1 MNGFSLLKPYFREH
15 KAVLLL
21 GLASLIVV
29 DVLQLLIPRVIKLV
43 VDDIT
48 AFRIEPSALLVYAL
62 SIVAIAL
69 GMGVFRYL
77 WRRCL
82 LGTSR
87 RVEEGLRNRL
97 HSHIQSLSAPYFDR
111 TETGDLMAHA
121 TNDIQQVRQATGMGL
136 VALNDAV
143 FLGLAAAG
151 FMAWISPKLTLLV
164 LLPMPGIVAGTLYFT
179 RRLHSRYQEVQR
191 SFSGLTEV
199 VRERFAG
206 MRIIKAYNLQED
218 EAERVEQSSSDYFR
232 RNMHLVRTTGA
243 FFPMMLFFTN
253 LSMAIVLYAGGRQT
267 VTGAITAGDFVAFI
281 NYLGLLTWPMM
292 AMGWVINLIQRGRA
306 SLDRIGNILAT
317 PLDIRSPS
325 EPKRLPEGPPGI
337 EFRSVSFAYPEAG
350 DTALRDIS
358 FAVEPGRSLGVVGP
372 PGSGKSTL
380 LNLVPR
386 LYDPDRGEVR
396 VGGVEVRK
404 ADLGQLRRMITGVP
418 QDPFLFSGTIRENI
432 TFGDESVDEERLEEA
447 VRKAQLWET
456 VQSLHKGLETLVGE
470 RGVILSGGQ
479 KQRVA
484 LARAFLHGGSVFLLD
499 DPLSQVDSQTG
510 AALMDTLWDEARAR
524 TFVIV
529 SHRLAAVS
537 SADRILVLDQGGVAE
552 EGTHDELLR
561 WGGYYARTWHLQQ
574 LEEEI
579 HAL

>member
-15 KAVLLL
+15 KAVILL

-48 AFRIEPSALLVYAL
+48 TFRIDPHALLNYAL

-87 RVEEGLRNRL
+87 RVEEGLRNQL

-151 FMAWISPKLTLLV
+151 FMAWISPKLTLFV
-164 LLPMPGIVAGTLYFT
+164 LLPMPGIVAGTLFFT

-206 MRIIKAYNLQED
+206 MRIIKTYNLQEE
-218 EAERVEQSSSDYFR
+218 EAERVEQASSDYFR

-253 LSMAIVLYAGGRQT
+253 LSMAIVLYAGGGQT

-317 PLDIRSPS
+317 PLEIHSPR
-325 EPKRLPEGPPGI
+325 EPLRLPEGPPGI
-337 EFRSVSFAYPEAG
+337 EFSSVSFAYPGA
-350 DTALRDIS
+350 DNAALRDLS

-386 LYDPDRGEVR
+386 LYDPDSGEVR
-396 VGGVEVRK
+396 VCGVDVRE
-404 ADLGQLRRMITGVP
+404 ADLGQLRGMITGIP

-432 TFGDESVDEERLEEA
+432 TFGEDNVDQERLEEA
-447 VRKAQLWET
+447 VRKAQLEET
-456 VQSLHKGLETLVGE
+456 VQSLHHGLETLVGE

-510 AALMDTLWDEARAR
+510 AALMDTLWDEARER

-529 SHRLAAVS
+529 SHRLAAVR

-552 EGTHDELLR
+552 EGTHEELLR
-561 WGGYYARTWHLQQ
+561 QGGYYARTWHLQQ

>member
-1 MNGFSLLKPYFREH
+1 MNGFALLTPYFREH
-15 KAVLLL
+15 KGLILL
-21 GLASLIVV
+21 GLASLILV
-29 DVLQLLIPRVIKLV
+29 DVLQLLIPRVIKAV

-48 AFRIEPSALLVYAL
+48 AFRIEPSALWAYSL
-62 SIVAIAL
+62 SIVGIAL
-69 GMGVFRYL
+69 GMGAFRYV

-97 HSHIQSLSAPYFDR
+97 HGHVQSLSAPYFDR
-111 TETGDLMAHA
+111 TDTGDLMAHA

-151 FMAWISPKLTLLV
+151 FMAWISPRLTLLV
-164 LLPMPGIVAGTLYFT
+164 LLPMPGIVLGTLFFT
-179 RRLHSRYQEVQR
+179 RRLHRRYQEVQG
-191 SFSGLTEV
+191 SFSALSEV

-206 MRIIKAYNLQED
+206 MRIIKAYTLQET
-218 EAERVEQSSSDYFR
+218 EAGRVERASQDYFR
-232 RNMHLVRTTGA
+232 RNMHLVRTTGL

-253 LSMAIVLYAGGRQT
+253 LSLAVVLYAGGRQT
-267 VTGAITAGDFVAFI
+267 IAGTITTGDFVAFV

-306 SLDRIGNILAT
+306 SLDRIGAILDT
-317 PLDIRSPS
+317 PPDIQNPPRP
-325 EPKRLPEGPPGI
+325 RQLPEGPPDLA
-337 EFRSVSFAYPEAG
+337 FDAVSFTYPGARQP
-350 DTALRDIS
+350 ALREVS
-358 FAVEPGRSLGVVGP
+358 FHLATGRSLGLVGP

-380 LNLVPR
+380 LNLIPR
-386 LYDPDRGEVR
+386 LYDPDSGAVR
-396 VGGVEVRK
+396 IANIDARE
-404 ADLGQLRRMITGVP
+404 ADLGQLRRLITGVP

-432 TFGDESVDEERLEEA
+432 TFGDEGVSERELEQA
-447 VRKAQLWET
+447 VRKAQLWDTIQE
-456 VQSLHKGLETLVGE
+456 LRDGLDSLVGE

-484 LARAFLHGGSVFLLD
+484 LARAFLYGGSVWLLD
-499 DPLSQVDSQTG
+499 DPVSQLDAQTG
-510 AALMDTLWDEARAR
+510 AAVLEDMWREAAER
-524 TFVIV
+524 TTVIV
-529 SHRLAAVS
+529 SHRLAAVRP
-537 SADRILVLDQGGVAE
+537 ADRILVLDSGGVAE
-552 EGTHDELLR
+552 AGTHEELLDL
-561 WGGYYARTWHLQQ
+561 GGYYARTWRLQQ

>member
-1 MNGFSLLKPYFREH
+1 MNGLSLLKPYFREH
-15 KAVLLL
+15 KAVLLI

-29 DVLQLLIPRVIKLV
+29 DVLQLLIPRVIKLA

-48 AFRIEPSALLVYAL
+48 AFRIEPSKLVTYAL
-62 SIVAIAL
+62 YIVGIAL
-69 GMGVFRYL
+69 GMGLFRYL

-136 VALNDAV
+136 VALNDAI

-151 FMAWISPKLTLLV
+151 FMAWISPKLTLFV
-164 LLPMPGIVAGTLYFT
+164 ILPMPGIVVGTMFFT

-206 MRIIKAYNLQED
+206 MRIIKAYNLQQD
-218 EAERVEQSSSDYFR
+218 EAERVEDASGDYFR

-267 VTGAITAGDFVAFI
+267 VTGAITAGDFVAFV

-317 PLDIRSPS
+317 PLDIRSPP
-325 EPKRLPEGPPGI
+325 EPRRLPETTPGI
-337 EFRSVSFAYPEAG
+337 ELRSVSFAYPLAS
-350 DTALRDIS
+350 DHALRDVS
-358 FAVEPGRSLGVVGP
+358 FTLPPGGSLGVVGP

-386 LYDPDRGEVR
+386 LYDPDSGEVR
-396 VGGVEVRK
+396 IGGLDARE
-404 ADLGQLRRMITGVP
+404 ADLGQLRRVITGIP

-432 TFGDESVDEERLEEA
+432 TFDDESVGEERLEEA

-456 VQSLHKGLETLVGE
+456 VQSLHHGLDSLVGE

-510 AALMDTLWDEARAR
+510 AALMDTLWREARER

-529 SHRLAAVS
+529 SHRLAAVR
-537 SADRILVLDQGGVAE
+537 SADHILVLDQGSVTE

-561 WGGYYARTWHLQQ
+561 LGGYYARTWHLQQ

>member
-1 MNGFSLLKPYFREH
+1 MNGLSLLKPYFREH
-15 KAVLLL
+15 KAVLLI

-29 DVLQLLIPRVIKLV
+29 DVLQLLIPRVIKLA

-48 AFRIEPSALLVYAL
+48 AFRIEPSKLVTYAL
-62 SIVAIAL
+62 YIVGIAL
-69 GMGVFRYL
+69 GMGLFRYL

-136 VALNDAV
+136 VALNDAI

-151 FMAWISPKLTLLV
+151 FMAWISPKLTLFV
-164 LLPMPGIVAGTLYFT
+164 ILPMPGIVVGTMFFT

-218 EAERVEQSSSDYFR
+218 EAERVEDASGDYFR

-267 VTGAITAGDFVAFI
+267 VTGAITAGDFVAFV

-317 PLDIRSPS
+317 PLDIRSPP
-325 EPKRLPEGPPGI
+325 EPRRLPETTPGI
-337 EFRSVSFAYPEAG
+337 ELRSVSFAYPGAS
-350 DTALRDIS
+350 DHALRDVS
-358 FAVEPGRSLGVVGP
+358 FTLPPGGSLGVVGP

-386 LYDPDRGEVR
+386 LYDPDSGEVR
-396 VGGVEVRK
+396 IGGLDARE
-404 ADLGQLRRMITGVP
+404 ADLGQLRRVITGIP

-432 TFGDESVDEERLEEA
+432 TFDDESVGEERLEEA

-456 VQSLHKGLETLVGE
+456 VQSLHHGLDSLVGE

-510 AALMDTLWDEARAR
+510 AALMDTLWREARER

-529 SHRLAAVS
+529 SHRLAAVR
-537 SADRILVLDQGGVAE
+537 SADHILVLDQGSVTE

-561 WGGYYARTWHLQQ
+561 LGGYYARTWHLQQ

>member
-15 KAVLLL
+15 KALILI

-29 DVLQLLIPRVIKLV
+29 DVLQLLVPRVIKSV

-48 AFRIEPSALLVYAL
+48 AFRIEPDALGIYAL
-62 SIVAIAL
+62 YIVAIAL
-69 GMGVFRYL
+69 GMGLFRYL

-136 VALNDAV
+136 VAVNDAL
-143 FLGLAAAG
+143 FLGLATTG
-151 FMAWISPKLTLLV
+151 FMAWISPRLTLFV
-164 LLPMPGIVAGTLYFT
+164 LLPMPGIVLGTLYFT
-179 RRLHSRYQEVQR
+179 RRLHNRYQEVQR
-191 SFSGLTEV
+191 SFSELTEV

-206 MRIIKAYNLQED
+206 MRIVKAYNLENA
-218 EAERVEQSSSDYFR
+218 EATKVDRASSDYFH
-232 RNMHLVRTTGA
+232 RNMHLVRTTGL

-253 LSMAIVLYAGGRQT
+253 LSMAVVLYMGGRQT
-267 VTGAITAGDFVAFI
+267 ITGAITAGDFVAFV

-317 PLDIRSPS
+317 SQEVRNPERPS
-325 EPKRLPEGPPGI
+325 HLPEGPVSLA
-337 EFRSVSFAYPEAG
+337 FDSVSFTYPGAR
-350 DTALRDIS
+350 DHALRDVS
-358 FAVEPGRSLGVVGP
+358 FSLDTGRSLGVVGP

-386 LYDPDRGEVR
+386 LYDPDS
-396 VGGVEVRK
+396 GGVRLHEVDARE
-404 ADLGQLRRMITGVP
+404 ADLGQLRRLITGVP

-432 TFGDESVDEERLEEA
+432 TFGDEGVSQERLEEA
-447 VRKAQLWET
+447 LRKAQLWDT
-456 VQSLHKGLETLVGE
+456 VNSLRDGLDSLVGE

-484 LARAFLHGGSVFLLD
+484 LARAFLRGGSVLLLD
-499 DPLSQVDSQTG
+499 DPLSQLDAQTASSVMSTIWRE
-510 AALMDTLWDEARAR
+510 AAER
-524 TFVIV
+524 TTVIV
-529 SHRLAAVS
+529 SHRLAAVRP
-537 SADRILVLDQGGVAE
+537 ADHILVLDGGAVAE
-552 EGTHDELLR
+552 EGTHDQLLLL
-561 WGGYYARTWHLQQ
+561 GGYYSRTWHLQQ

>member
-15 KAVLLL
+15 KAILLI

-48 AFRIEPSALLVYAL
+48 AFRIEPSALVVYAL
-62 SIVAIAL
+62 YIVGIAL
-69 GMGVFRYL
+69 GMGLFRYL

-151 FMAWISPKLTLLV
+151 FMAWISPKLTLFV
-164 LLPMPGIVAGTLYFT
+164 ILPMPGIVVGTMFFT

-218 EAERVEQSSSDYFR
+218 ETERVEDASSDYFR

-267 VTGAITAGDFVAFI
+267 VTGAITAGDFVAFV

-317 PLDIRSPS
+317 PLDIRSPREPQRLS
-325 EPKRLPEGPPGI
+325 EETPGI
-337 EFRSVSFAYPEAG
+337 EFRSVSFAYPRAS
-350 DTALRDIS
+350 DHALRDIS
-358 FAVEPGRSLGVVGP
+358 FTLPPGGSLGVVGP

-386 LYDPDRGEVR
+386 LYDPDSGEVR
-396 VGGVEVRK
+396 IGGLDARE
-404 ADLGQLRRMITGVP
+404 ADLGQLRRVITGIP

-432 TFGDESVDEERLEEA
+432 TFGDESIGEDILEEA

-456 VQSLHKGLETLVGE
+456 VLSLQQGLDSLVGE

-510 AALMDTLWDEARAR
+510 AALMDTLWREARER

-529 SHRLAAVS
+529 SHRLAAVR
-537 SADRILVLDQGGVAE
+537 SADHVLVLDQGSVAE

-561 WGGYYARTWHLQQ
+561 LGGYYARTWHLQQ

>member
-15 KAVLLL
+15 KALILI

-29 DVLQLLIPRVIKLV
+29 DVLQLLIPRVIKSA

-48 AFRIEPSALLVYAL
+48 AFRIEPGALVIYAL
-62 SIVAIAL
+62 YIVGIAL
-69 GMGVFRYL
+69 GMGLFRYL

-143 FLGLAAAG
+143 FLGLATAG
-151 FMAWISPKLTLLV
+151 FMAWISPRLTLLV
-164 LLPMPGIVAGTLYFT
+164 LLPMPGIVLGTLFFT

-206 MRIIKAYNLQED
+206 MRIVKAYNLE
-218 EAERVEQSSSDYFR
+218 EAEAARVDRASSDYFQ
-232 RNMHLVRTTGA
+232 RNMHLVRTTGL

-253 LSMAIVLYAGGRQT
+253 LSLAVVLYAGGRQT
-267 VTGAITAGDFVAFI
+267 ITGTITAGDFVAFV

-306 SLDRIGNILAT
+306 SLDRIGSILAT
-317 PLDIRSPS
+317 PRDIRNP
-325 EPKRLPEGPPGI
+325 EKPRPLPEGPLSLA
-337 EFRSVSFAYPEAG
+337 FDSVSFAYPGAQEQ
-350 DTALRDIS
+350 ALNQVS
-358 FAVEPGRSLGVVGP
+358 FSLGPGRSLGLVGP
-372 PGSGKSTL
+372 PGGGKSTL
-380 LNLVPR
+380 LNLLPR
-386 LYDPDRGEVR
+386 LYDPDSGAVR
-396 VGGVEVRK
+396 LHGVDARE
-404 ADLGQLRRMITGVP
+404 ADLGQLRRLITGVP

-432 TFGDESVDEERLEEA
+432 TFGQEEVSEEHLEQA
-447 VRKAQLWET
+447 VRKAQLWDT
-456 VQSLHKGLETLVGE
+456 VHSLRDGLDSLVGE

-484 LARAFLHGGSVFLLD
+484 LARAFLRGGSVLLLD
-499 DPLSQVDSQTG
+499 DPVSQLDSQTG
-510 AALMDTLWDEARAR
+510 SAVLEALWREAAER
-524 TFVIV
+524 TTVIV
-529 SHRLAAVS
+529 SHRLAAVR
-537 SADRILVLDQGGVAE
+537 SADHILVLDNGAVAE
-552 EGTHDELLR
+552 EGTHDQLLR
-561 WGGYYARTWHLQQ
+561 MEGYYSRTWQLQQ